1 MLAILEANPEILD
14 KIIFTDEGN
23 FMTNPSKNEQKDI
36 EDAKNMKS
44 FHSDALKRYGE
55 SKRLPQIV
63 WCGMTTKYIIGPYFF
78 NSYVT
83 GFNYNGNFVEKNYMY
98 IFILYTDR
106 SYLKML
112 QSYLI
117 PQLKEL
123 TKKRSMENWW
133 FQQDGNPPHRTR
145 KVLKYLKKTFG
156 PRLISDGAPLLWPP
170 RSQDLTP
177 LDYFLWDHLKK
188 RLHENCCPIVELSTS
203 SSFRK
208 SLAHQIDEVDEKVIK
223 KVVTQFKTRLE
234 HCIEVNGER
243 FDFKE

>member
-83 GFNYNGNFVEKNYMY
+83 GFNYNG
-98 IFILYTDR
+98 IL
-106 SYLKML
+106 
-112 QSYLI
+112 
-117 PQLKEL
+117 
-123 TKKRSMENWW
+123 
-133 FQQDGNPPHRTR
+133 
-145 KVLKYLKKTFG
+145 
-156 PRLISDGAPLLWPP
+156 
-170 RSQDLTP
+170 
-177 LDYFLWDHLKK
+177 
-188 RLHENCCPIVELSTS
+188 
-203 SSFRK
+203 
-208 SLAHQIDEVDEKVIK
+208 
-223 KVVTQFKTRLE
+223 
-234 HCIEVNGER
+234 
-243 FDFKE
+243 